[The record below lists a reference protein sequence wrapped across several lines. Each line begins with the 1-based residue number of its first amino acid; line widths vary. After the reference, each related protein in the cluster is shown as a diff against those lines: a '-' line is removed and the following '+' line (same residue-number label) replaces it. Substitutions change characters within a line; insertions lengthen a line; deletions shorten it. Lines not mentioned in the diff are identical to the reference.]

1 MTITCSCGHKVNQ
14 IEQTHSVISKDYD
27 RVGNPCLAYRTVC
40 TTCYVAGDWVSEEQ
54 GYLWLSEQEVVDVW
68 SS

>member
-14 IEQTHSVISKDYD
+14 IEQTHSVISKNYD

-40 TTCYVAGDWVSEEQ
+40 TTCYVAGDWVSDEEL
-54 GYLWLSEQEVVDVW
+54 GYKWLTSDSETV
-68 SS
+68 